1 MDASTSR
8 LIGNIALGLAIV
20 ILLVAIGGRLGL
32 MPQYVHMREVSLLAV
47 VLVIVAR
54 VLRRRGREV
63 RSGA

>member
-32 MPQYVHMREVSLLAV
+32 MPPYVHMREVSLLAV

>member
-32 MPQYVHMREVSLLAV
+32 MPPYAHMREVSLLAV

-63 RSGA
+63 PSGA